1 MANGSWLMV
10 LIHCPSA
17 ISHQPSAISHQPWW
31 ESPKPWWESPNGM
44 VDENAGRKGANR

>member
-17 ISHQPSAISHQPWW
+17 IRHQPWW
-31 ESPKPWWESPNGM
+31 ESPKPWWEFPNGM